1 MGPGDIIDRGAAAE
15 RHGPALSMPEAE
27 EPGAA
32 PAGGPLPRRK
42 PMDRIRRAW
51 MSVTGWDDT
60 ESYQALRSRPD
71 RPATPGPGGAGTVAR
86 PKRAPSLLTRVIL
99 MIAGCTLLVG
109 VVSMGVS
116 AILVGRQQQQ
126 ALLHRAE
133 LVATLQAG
141 ALGQALWEF
150 DTRAVEEMFRG
161 LLAQDPAVRSVK
173 VWASNGRQGTPL
185 ATLARPA
192 GRSGITTVERTVSI
206 TGSDG
211 ERTSVGLLR
220 LDYSMEEAE
229 NATLTALAPMVG
241 LVFFS
246 LLAVI
251 GMISILLNR
260 LVLAPL
266 ARLTRSA
273 GAIATGDYTIRLRN
287 TRGDEIGQLTKAF
300 NHMAETVHDYT
311 ETLEQR
317 VNERTEELRQSNEQ
331 LGVVNR
337 QVMDSIQYASLLQ
350 SAILPDERTMAR
362 RLGDVFALWRP
373 RDVVGGDFYVFREL
387 GSDPDGDFLI
397 GVVDCSGHGVP
408 GAFMTMM
415 VNAVLDHVVSENEG
429 GDPAAILGG
438 VNRLV
443 RAALA
448 RGRENPRFDNGLDI
462 GLCLVRPG
470 AGELVFS
477 GGRIGLH
484 VVDPEGSVSEIKG
497 DAQSLGYRRSRI
509 DHVFTSHRVPLAAG
523 AEFYMTTDGFLD
535 QAGGPRGFGFGNRRF
550 DAMLL
555 EQRGK
560 PMAERKAAFA
570 RTLADYQGDHA
581 QRDDITLL
589 GFAVAPAASPN
600 S

>member
-1 MGPGDIIDRGAAAE
+1 
-15 RHGPALSMPEAE
+15 
-27 EPGAA
+27 
-32 PAGGPLPRRK
+32 
-42 PMDRIRRAW
+42 

-60 ESYQALRSRPD
+60 ESYEAHRPESD
-71 RPATPGPGGAGTVAR
+71 RPATPEPGGAGTAAR
-86 PKRAPSLLTRVIL
+86 PKRAPSLLTRVVL

-116 AILVGRQQQQ
+116 AVLVGRQQQD

-133 LVATLQAG
+133 LIATLQAG

-185 ATLARPA
+185 VTLGRPA
-192 GRSGITTVERTVSI
+192 GRSAVTTVERTVSI

-211 ERTSVGLLR
+211 ERSSVGLLR

-287 TRGDEIGQLTKAF
+287 SRGDEIGQLTTAF

-350 SAILPDERTMAR
+350 SAILPDERAMAR
-362 RLGDVFALWRP
+362 RLDDVFALWRP
-373 RDVVGGDFYVFREL
+373 RDVVGGDFHVFREL

-415 VNAVLDHVVSENEG
+415 VNAVLDHVVSENG
-429 GDPAAILGG
+429 TGDPAAILGG
-438 VNRLV
+438 LNRMV

-470 AGELVFS
+470 AGGAGLLRRADRPPRRRSGRHGARDQGRRPEPGLPPVPHRPRLHQPHGS
-477 GGRIGLH
+477 AGGRGRVLP
-484 VVDPEGSVSEIKG
+484 D
-497 DAQSLGYRRSRI
+497 DRRLPR
-509 DHVFTSHRVPLAAG
+509 PG
-523 AEFYMTTDGFLD
+523 G
-535 QAGGPRGFGFGNRRF
+535 GGPRGFGFGNRRF

-555 EQRGK
+555 EQQGK

-570 RTLADYQGDHA
+570 RTLADYQGGHA

-589 GFAVAPAASPN
+589 GFAVASASPAHP
-600 S
+600 

>member
-1 MGPGDIIDRGAAAE
+1 
-15 RHGPALSMPEAE
+15 
-27 EPGAA
+27 
-32 PAGGPLPRRK
+32 
-42 PMDRIRRAW
+42 

-60 ESYQALRSRPD
+60 ESYEAHRPESD
-71 RPATPGPGGAGTVAR
+71 RPATPEPGGAGTAAR
-86 PKRAPSLLTRVIL
+86 PKRAPSLLTRVVL

-116 AILVGRQQQQ
+116 AVLVGRQQQD

-133 LVATLQAG
+133 LIATLQAG

-185 ATLARPA
+185 VTLGRPA
-192 GRSGITTVERTVSI
+192 GRSAVTTVERTVSI

-211 ERTSVGLLR
+211 ERSSVGLLR

-287 TRGDEIGQLTKAF
+287 SRGDEIGQLTTAF

-350 SAILPDERTMAR
+350 SAILPDERAMAR
-362 RLGDVFALWRP
+362 RLDDVFALWRP
-373 RDVVGGDFYVFREL
+373 RDVVGGDFHVFREL

-415 VNAVLDHVVSENEG
+415 VNAVLDHVVSENG
-429 GDPAAILGG
+429 TGDPAAILGG
-438 VNRLV
+438 LNRMV

-484 VVDPEGSVSEIKG
+484 VVDPAGTVREIKG

-509 DHVFTSHRVPLAAG
+509 DHAFTSHTVPLAAG
-523 AEFYMTTDGFLD
+523 AAFYLTTDGFLD

-555 EQRGK
+555 EQQGK

-570 RTLADYQGDHA
+570 RTLADYQGGHA

-589 GFAVAPAASPN
+589 GFAVASASPAHP
-600 S
+600 

>member
-1 MGPGDIIDRGAAAE
+1 
-15 RHGPALSMPEAE
+15 
-27 EPGAA
+27 
-32 PAGGPLPRRK
+32 
-42 PMDRIRRAW
+42 

-60 ESYQALRSRPD
+60 ESYEAHRPESD
-71 RPATPGPGGAGTVAR
+71 RPATPEPGGAGTAAR
-86 PKRAPSLLTRVIL
+86 RKRAPSLLTRVIL

-116 AILVGRQQQQ
+116 AVLVGRQQQD
-126 ALLHRAE
+126 ALVHRAE
-133 LVATLQAG
+133 LIATLQAG

-161 LLAQDPAVRSVK
+161 LLAQDPAVRGVK

-185 ATLARPA
+185 VTLGRPP
-192 GRSGITTVERTVSI
+192 GRSGVTTVERTVSI

-273 GAIATGDYTIRLRN
+273 NAIATGDYTIRLRN
-287 TRGDEIGQLTKAF
+287 SRGDEIGQMTTAF

-350 SAILPDERTMAR
+350 SAILPDERAMAR
-362 RLGDVFALWRP
+362 RLDDVFALWRP
-373 RDVVGGDFYVFREL
+373 RDVVGGDFHIFREL

-415 VNAVLDHVVSENEG
+415 VNAVLDHVVSENG
-429 GDPAAILGG
+429 TGDPAAILGG
-438 VNRLV
+438 LNRMV

-470 AGELVFS
+470 RGDLVFS
-477 GGRIGLH
+477 GGRISLH
-484 VVDPEGSVSEIKG
+484 VVDPAAGSVNEIKG

-509 DHVFTSHRVPLAAG
+509 DHVFTSHTVPLAAG
-523 AEFYMTTDGFLD
+523 GAFYMTTDGFLD

-555 EQRGK
+555 EQHGK
-560 PMAERKAAFA
+560 PMADRKAAFA
-570 RTLADYQGDHA
+570 RTLAEYQGGHA

-589 GFAVAPAASPN
+589 GFAVAPATPTKP
-600 S
+600 

>member
-1 MGPGDIIDRGAAAE
+1 
-15 RHGPALSMPEAE
+15 
-27 EPGAA
+27 
-32 PAGGPLPRRK
+32 
-42 PMDRIRRAW
+42 

-60 ESYQALRSRPD
+60 ESYEARGPDAD
-71 RPATPGPGGAGTVAR
+71 RPTLPNPGGAGAVTPA
-86 PKRAPSLLTRVIL
+86 KRSASLLTRVIV
-99 MIAGCTLLVG
+99 MIVGCTLVVG
-109 VVSMGVS
+109 AASMGVS
-116 AILVGRQQQQ
+116 ALLVGQQQHD
-126 ALLHRAE
+126 ALVRRAE
-133 LVATLQAG
+133 LVGTLQAG
-141 ALGQALWEF
+141 ALGQAVWEF

-173 VWASNGRQGTPL
+173 VWASAGRQGAPL
-185 ATLARPA
+185 AALERPSDHA
-192 GRSGITTVERTVSI
+192 AVTTVERTVSI
-206 TGSDG
+206 TGGSGD
-211 ERTSVGLLR
+211 RSTVGLLR
-220 LDYSMEEAE
+220 LDYSMKEAE
-229 NATLTALAPMVG
+229 SATLTALAPMAG

-273 GAIATGDYTIRLRN
+273 NAIATGDYRIRLRN
-287 TRGDEIGQLTKAF
+287 TRGDEIGQLTSAF

-317 VNERTEELRQSNEQ
+317 VTERTEELRQTNDR

-350 SAILPDERTMAR
+350 AAILPDERAMAR
-362 RLGDVFALWRP
+362 RLDDLFVLWRP
-373 RDVVGGDFYVFREL
+373 RDVVGGDFYIFREL
-387 GSDPDGDFLI
+387 GEDFLI

-415 VNAVLDHVVSENEG
+415 VNAVLDHVVSENAD
-429 GDPAAILGG
+429 GDPSAILAGL
-438 VNRLV
+438 NRMV
-443 RAALA
+443 RGTLA

-470 AGELVFS
+470 RGDLVFA

-484 VVDPEGSVSEIKG
+484 IVDPAAGSVTEIKG
-497 DAQSLGYRRSRI
+497 DAQSLGYRRSRV
-509 DHVFTSHRVPLAAG
+509 DHVFARHTVRLAAG
-523 AEFYMTTDGFLD
+523 HSFYLTTDGFLD

-550 DAMLL
+550 DAMLR
-555 EQRGK
+555 EQDGR
-560 PMAERKAAFA
+560 PMADRKAAFT
-570 RTLADYQGDHA
+570 RILADYQNGHA

-589 GFAVAPAASPN
+589 GFTVVPTSDVSSQSSQAMAVQ
-600 S
+600 